1 MIEEKKKRKNIVKD
15 VSFRVVKATLK
26 AILVYL
32 LYFLLAP
39 MLAPLF
45 GLIPGIMESIEA
57 FVAVYIALMLLSDL
71 TERTIF
77 QYFFSTARA
86 LFFMAYLLFSMGNGV
101 ISTSYENFSLT
112 VNLTLFYT
120 IAMTLSLLG
129 FASSILQAINFMS
142 ERAEATSGLQ
152 PPQKA

>member
-1 MIEEKKKRKNIVKD
+1 MAEQQEKSKNMVKD
-15 VSFRVVKATLK
+15 VSFRVLKATLK

-45 GLIPGIMESIEA
+45 GLIPGFMESIEA
-57 FVAVYIALMLLSDL
+57 FVAVYLVLMILSDL
-71 TERTIF
+71 TEKTVF

-86 LFFMAYLLFSMGNGV
+86 LFFMAYLLLSMGNGV
-101 ISTSYENFSLT
+101 FSTSYENFNLT

-120 IAMTLSLLG
+120 IAVTLSLLG
-129 FASSILQAINFMS
+129 LARTILQAINFMH
-142 ERAEATSGLQ
+142 EKAETSSNLQ
-152 PPQKA
+152 P

>member
-1 MIEEKKKRKNIVKD
+1 MVEEKKKRKNIVKD
-15 VSFRVVKATLK
+15 VSFRIVKATLK
-26 AILVYL
+26 AILLYL
-32 LYFLLAP
+32 IYFLLAP
-39 MLAPLF
+39 MLVPLF
-45 GLIPGIMESIEA
+45 GLIPGFMESIEA
-57 FVAVYIALMLLSDL
+57 FIVIYIVLMILSDL

-86 LFFMAYLLFSMGNGV
+86 MFVVAYLLLSMEGTI

-112 VNLTLFYT
+112 VNLTMFYT

-142 ERAEATSGLQ
+142 ERAEATSGLH